1 MQLYIVR
8 TLIKHLKESNRKS
21 ELFLFVL
28 KTYIYCFIQIL
39 HKKFQTV
46 EAFLQSFL
54 KETLLQESFLS
65 KNRTA
70 FFSYLII

>member
-8 TLIKHLKESNRKS
+8 TLIKHLNESNRKS

-39 HKKFQTV
+39 DKKF
-46 EAFLQSFL
+46 
-54 KETLLQESFLS
+54 
-65 KNRTA
+65 
-70 FFSYLII
+70 